1 MQWQRS
7 VKKERRGYTTGSSN
21 ALALSSS
28 PPDFFMFLS
37 QALNSIH
44 SFSPEQFTSLS
55 DILSPELI
63 SECLEKSG
71 TVTVRKRRLPLELMV
86 WSVIGMALFQHIPM
100 NQIIN
105 QLDIMLPG
113 DRPFVAPSAV
123 VQARQR
129 LGVDAVREVF
139 DTME

>member
-1 MQWQRS
+1 
-7 VKKERRGYTTGSSN
+7 
-21 ALALSSS
+21 
-28 PPDFFMFLS
+28 MFCS

-44 SFSPEQFTSLS
+44 SFSPEQLTSLS

-63 SECLEKSG
+63 SECLEKKR

-86 WSVIGMALFQHIPM
+86 LNVIGMALFRHIPM

-113 DRPFVAPSAV
+113 DRPFAEPGVFF
-123 VQARQR
+123 QARQR
-129 LGVDAVREVF
+129 LGIDAVREVF
-139 DTME
+139 EQTQSLWNEHTPHPNWCGLALMV